1 MVREIVV
8 YPDKRL
14 KLISKE
20 VTSFDG
26 ALHDLLDDMYDT
38 MIARNGVG
46 LAAIQIGIDSRV
58 LIINIP
64 LEDTGGDSY
73 DEEHNPNDQ
82 PKENTLEMINP
93 VIIEADGTERFQEGC
108 LSVPGYYEDVERAK
122 HVKVTYF
129 DRDGTKHTLEDD
141 DFLAVAIQHEIDHLD
156 GKVFIEKLSYMK
168 RKKFEKEWKRKQKEG
183 IV

>member
-20 VTSFDG
+20 VTAFDD

-38 MIARNGVG
+38 MCARNGVG
-46 LAAIQIGIDSRV
+46 LAAIQVGVDIRA

-64 LEDTGGDSY
+64 LEDADG
-73 DEEHNPNDQ
+73 EHDQ

-93 VIIEADGTERFQEGC
+93 VIVEQDGREKFQEGC
-108 LSVPGYYEDVERAK
+108 LSIPGVYEDVERAK
-122 HVKVTYF
+122 HVKVEYF
-129 DRDGTKHTLEDD
+129 DRHGKKHTIEDD
-141 DFLAVAIQHEIDHLD
+141 DFLAVAMQHEMDHLD
-156 GKVFIEKLSYMK
+156 GKVFIEKLSYIK
-168 RKKFEKEWKRKQKEG
+168 RKKFEKEWKRRLKEA
-183 IV
+183 

>member
-26 ALHDLLDDMYDT
+26 SLHDLLDDMYET
-38 MIARNGVG
+38 MRARNGVG
-46 LAAIQIGIDSRV
+46 LAAIQVGVDTRA

-64 LEDTGGDSY
+64 LEDEDG
-73 DEEHNPNDQ
+73 EHDQ

-93 VIIEADGTERFQEGC
+93 VIIEQDGTEKFQEGC
-108 LSVPGYYEDVERAK
+108 LSIPGVYEDVERAK
-122 HVKVTYF
+122 HVKVEYF
-129 DRDGTKHTLEDD
+129 DRHGEKKTIEDD
-141 DFLAVAIQHEIDHLD
+141 DFLAVAMQHEMDHLD
-156 GKVFIEKLSYMK
+156 GKVFIEKLSYIK

-183 IV
+183 LV